1 MDHPAPMIHILGLG
15 HARFLFSFV
24 CVLGQ
29 TQSCLGLRLAVAC
42 RRFEMVRLMANVC
55 RSLLI
60 LRFSLMVASST
71 RTGGGWIAN
80 SHSR

>member
-1 MDHPAPMIHILGLG
+1 MMHILWLG

-24 CVLGQ
+24 CVSGQ
-29 TQSCLGLRLAVAC
+29 TQSRAWVFVLAVAC

-55 RSLLI
+55 RSLLV

-71 RTGGGWIAN
+71 RTGGGWMAN